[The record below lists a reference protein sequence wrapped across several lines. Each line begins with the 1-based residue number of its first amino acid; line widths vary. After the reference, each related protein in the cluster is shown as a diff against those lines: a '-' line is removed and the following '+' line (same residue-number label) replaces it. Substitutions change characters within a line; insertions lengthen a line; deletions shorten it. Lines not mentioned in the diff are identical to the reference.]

1 MQRLPGW
8 IARADREDVRL
19 SGTAVLADGRRIP
32 VEITNVSRSGCQVVS
47 DETIGIGEPIE
58 LNVPPLEGV
67 AGTIRWS
74 LFGNA
79 GVRFLGATA

>member
-8 IARADREDVRL
+8 ISRADREDVRL
-19 SGTAVLADGRRIP
+19 SGTAVLADGREIP
-32 VEITNVSRSGCQVVS
+32 VEIRNVSPSGCQVVS
-47 DETIGIGEPIE
+47 EETIGIGESIQ
-58 LNVPPLEGV
+58 LNVPSLEGM

-79 GVRFLGATA
+79 GVRFVGAAA

>member
-8 IARADREDVRL
+8 ISRADREDVRL
-19 SGTAVLADGRRIP
+19 SGTAVLADGREIA
-32 VEITNVSRSGCQVVS
+32 VEITNVSPSGCQVVS
-47 DETIGIGEPIE
+47 DETIGIGESIQ
-58 LNVPPLEGV
+58 LNVPSLEGM

-79 GVRFLGATA
+79 GVRFVGAAA